1 MEQKTNPNNLEKKF
15 KQLVSEKN
23 LTIKSIEDLM
33 LEEIESYKKQLKLQ
47 LEDLIIREIDEKNL
61 IAKKNKN
68 GKKKDSN

>member
-1 MEQKTNPNNLEKKF
+1 
-15 KQLVSEKN
+15 
-23 LTIKSIEDLM
+23 M

-68 GKKKDSN
+68 GKKRDSN